1 MNREVAV
8 LSVEEYTEI
17 CVRFAEDTK
26 NDGDL
31 DDGRFFVTYRG
42 GWMSSCDNAHGG
54 VGIRWAFGKSEEEIR
69 RLAPQKF
76 FEWKQMTKQ
85 LAQF

>member
-1 MNREVAV
+1 MESAI
-8 LSVEEYTEI
+8 LTVEEYTEI

-69 RLAPQKF
+69 RMASQKF

-85 LAQF
+85 TSLI